1 MDRIVALEAAPGA
14 TTARHDEIRARLAEA
29 EAARDAELATIEGER
44 GHAVANR
51 SVIVGKLPQELVAL
65 YERQRERY
73 GTGASLL
80 QGGVSSASG
89 VKLNESDMAAIRA
102 AAPDDV
108 VLCPD
113 SNAILVRTAESGI

>member
-1 MDRIVALEAAPGA
+1 VE
-14 TTARHDEIRARLAEA
+14 RLSRAEA
-29 EAARDAELATIEGER
+29 SRDAALATIRAESD
-44 GHAVANR
+44 HAQANR
-51 SVIVGKLPQELVAL
+51 AIIVGKLDPELVAL

-73 GTGASLL
+73 GTGASHLR
-80 QGGVSSASG
+80 GGASSASG